1 LEAGETI
8 PPLLLD
14 EDEAVAVAVGLR
26 TAAGAVTGL
35 EETSVRAL
43 AKLERLLPANLRRRV
58 STLASFTVRLST
70 TGPTV
75 EGEALVQIT
84 AACRDS
90 EELRLE
96 YTDSRGAVTS
106 RDVEPHRLVYTGR
119 RWYLVAYDQTRDA
132 WRTFRADRLTITR
145 PAGPRFIA
153 RTPPEDIADFT
164 SRAVSSGGYRYQARI
179 RLEAPASAIS
189 QHLAPTQGTIEHVDD
204 RSCIVV
210 TGSNALDE
218 IAIYVA
224 LLGVDFEVEEPP
236 ELVDAI
242 RTLAERLARAIR

>member
-1 LEAGETI
+1 MAGETI
-8 PPLLLD
+8 PPLLLG

-26 TAAGAVTGL
+26 TAAGSVTGL
-35 EETSVRAL
+35 EETSLRAL
-43 AKLERLLPANLRRRV
+43 AKLERLLPAHLRRRV
-58 STLASFTVRLST
+58 STLASFTMRLST

-75 EGEALVQIT
+75 DGETLVEIT

-96 YTDSRGAVTS
+96 YTDGRGTVTL

-119 RWYLVAYDQTRDA
+119 RWYLVAFDQTRDA
-132 WRTFRADRLTITR
+132 WRTFRADRLVITR

-153 RTPPEDIADFT
+153 RIPPEDVAGFT

-179 RLEAPASAIS
+179 RIEAPASAIS
-189 QHLAPTQGTIEHVDD
+189 QQLAPTHGAIEHVDD

-210 TGSNALDE
+210 TGSNSLEE
-218 IAIYVA
+218 IAIYIA
-224 LLGVDFEVEEPP
+224 LLGVDFAVEDPP
-236 ELVDAI
+236 ELIEVI
-242 RTLAERLARAIR
+242 RALAERLARAIC